1 MSTGVNQVTLVGYL
15 AADQSFATRR
25 LARLWCH
32 SGLPAPSV
40 TTTRPPKSARSSPS
54 SSPALAW
61 FSAEYVGKNARKGT
75 LVHVF
80 GRLTTRSWETKS
92 GEKRYTT
99 EVNCEQVN
107 LLARYGSDTDSQ
119 HQQAKRD
126 GYQPPPPQA
135 PPGDDDIPF

>member
-15 AADQSFATRR
+15 AADPELRYTKAGKAVVSFRVACTI
-25 LARLWCH
+25 
-32 SGLPAPSV
+32 SNYNS
-40 TTTRPPKSARSSPS
+40 TTKERKEFTEFISCV
-54 SSPALAW
+54 AW

-107 LLARYGSDTDSQ
+107 LLARYGSDTDNQ

-126 GYQPPPPQA
+126 GYQPSPPQT